1 MEGKT
6 PGADEVL
13 LLMMEGYK
21 FSEEEIR
28 LLDTFARMYS
38 NAFDNPSTHASK
50 NVSLFEIPAMMQK
63 RFAEMNFAS
72 LLVCI
77 KKNFGAMM

>member
-13 LLMMEGYK
+13 LLMMEGYN

-28 LLDTFARMYS
+28 LLDTFARMYGS
-38 NAFDNPSTHASK
+38 ALGNPSTHASR

-63 RFAEMNFAS
+63 RFAEMHFAS
-72 LLVCI
+72 LLVYI
-77 KKNFGAMM
+77 QKFFLEH